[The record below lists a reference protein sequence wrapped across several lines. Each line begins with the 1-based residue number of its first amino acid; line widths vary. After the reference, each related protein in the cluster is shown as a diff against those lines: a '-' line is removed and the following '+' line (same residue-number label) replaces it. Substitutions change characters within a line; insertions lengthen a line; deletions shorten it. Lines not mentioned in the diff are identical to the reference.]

1 MPCKCSMRRTSSS
14 CLRKL
19 IACTLEPHLATQL
32 RARVSFWSKYIN
44 PLHQSPKMSSYT
56 PRFDA
61 FAYSFAPLHAA
72 CSAQRPPLAACSREA
87 SGAYK
92 SSIGTA
98 FDTAASTGEA
108 AHTLPAL
115 EELVLEYV
123 RSLMSKYSTLR
134 DSRRQQAG
142 ACDRDSRH
150 LLLQQE
156 LALLH
161 EIIDLQHDMQELQRQ
176 HAQRDVVVSS
186 SHAIWTALVSLR

>member
-1 MPCKCSMRRTSSS
+1 
-14 CLRKL
+14 
-19 IACTLEPHLATQL
+19 
-32 RARVSFWSKYIN
+32 
-44 PLHQSPKMSSYT
+44 MSSYT

-123 RSLMSKYSTLR
+123 HSLMSKYHTLR
-134 DSRRQQAG
+134 DKRRQQPAD
-142 ACDRDSRH
+142 CDRDCQH

-156 LALLH
+156 LALLR
-161 EIIDLQHDMQELQRQ
+161 EIVDLQHDMRELQRLYPQ
-176 HAQRDVVVSS
+176 KQQVVNSS
-186 SHAIWTALVSLR
+186 QAIAGALVLLP